1 MTKIPR
7 IVHYVFGMR
16 EQTRP
21 FHLLHYLAIESSRRV
36 LQPERIYLYYH
47 HLPFG
52 LYWDMISPHLTLV
65 RVAPATE
72 VSAVQYDDNRVP
84 EQYRYA
90 HHADVIRLDALIEHG
105 GIYADIDT
113 LFLRPL
119 PEAFYRRPFVISREA
134 PVVDERSGELQESLC
149 NAVMM
154 AAPGS
159 AFACTW
165 RERIGAALNG
175 TWSNHSCLLA
185 RRIAEEYPEDVHVEP
200 PETFL
205 GVPLTPDGLQA
216 LLEGGELD
224 VSDSYCIHLW
234 QHVWWE
240 ESRTDFC
247 RVHAQDL
254 TLRHLRNADTPLAQL
269 ARPFLPQV
277 DLAALGPATA

>member
-16 EQTRP
+16 EQTQP
-21 FHLLHYLAIESSRRV
+21 FHLLHYLAIESCRRV

-52 LYWDMISPHLTLV
+52 LYWDLICPHLTLV

-72 VSAVQYDDNRVP
+72 VSAAQYGDRVP

-119 PEAFYRRPFVISREA
+119 PEAFYQQPFVISREE
-134 PVVDERSGELQESLC
+134 PVVDELSGELRESLC

-154 AAPGS
+154 AQPGS
-159 AFACTW
+159 VFARTW

-185 RRIAEEYPEDVHVEP
+185 RRIADERPADVHIAP
-200 PETFL
+200 SQALL
-205 GVPLTPDGLQA
+205 GVPLTIAGLRA

-224 VSDSYCIHLW
+224 LSDSYCIHLW
-234 QHVWWE
+234 QHLWWE
-240 ESRTDFC
+240 ESRTDFSP
-247 RVHAQDL
+247 VHAGQL
-254 TLRHLRNADTPLAQL
+254 TLRYLRDAETPLAQL
-269 ARPFLPQV
+269 ARPFLPDL